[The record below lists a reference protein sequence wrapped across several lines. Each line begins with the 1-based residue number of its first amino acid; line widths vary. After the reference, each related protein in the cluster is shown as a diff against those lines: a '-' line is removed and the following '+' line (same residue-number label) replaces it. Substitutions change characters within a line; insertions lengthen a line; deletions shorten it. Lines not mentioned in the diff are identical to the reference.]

1 MNYFLYMNNPF
12 KSKWVLWG
20 HLQHDS
26 NWNMDSYT
34 KISSVGF
41 AEELIELLDI
51 LPDKLITNY
60 MLFMMRDGINPVWED
75 EQNKQGGCFSYKVDN
90 KYVKEIWTDLC
101 YSILGNSIS
110 TESANNTITGVSI
123 SPKKSF
129 CIIKIWMSSCKF
141 QDASI
146 MNIKQLKP
154 MNCLFKKH

>member
-1 MNYFLYMNNPF
+1 MNPL
-12 KSKWVLWG
+12 KTTWVLWG

-34 KISSVGF
+34 QISTISHV
-41 AEELIELLDI
+41 EELIELIDI
-51 LPDKLITNY
+51 LPDKLLTNY
-60 MLFMMRDGINPVWED
+60 MLFMMREGINPVWED
-75 EQNKQGGCFSYKVDN
+75 PQNKEGGCFSYKVDN
-90 KYVKEIWTDLC
+90 KYVKEIWSDLC

-110 TESANNTITGVSI
+110 NETVNNTITGVSI

-129 CIIKIWMSSCKF
+129 CIIKIWMSSCKY
-141 QDASI
+141 QDASV

>member
-1 MNYFLYMNNPF
+1 MNPF
-12 KSKWVLWG
+12 KTKWVLWG

-34 KISSVGF
+34 KISTIEF

-60 MLFMMRDGINPVWED
+60 MLFMMREGINPVWED
-75 EQNKQGGCFSYKVDN
+75 EQNKHGGCFSYKVDN

-101 YSILGNSIS
+101 YSILGNSIC